1 MSWRVRVALV
11 GDLDGHVE
19 IHVHLLETSLS
30 IRPSLSSLYEISG
43 ATGLDGGGAPDGGA
57 TRSGGRGDVWAGG
70 DLVGAAVHAIV
81 TRV

>member
-43 ATGLDGGGAPDGGA
+43 ATGLDGGVV
-57 TRSGGRGDVWAGG
+57 RLMVERR
-70 DLVGAAVHAIV
+70 DLVGEETYGLAATWLVPQS
-81 TRV
+81 TRL